1 MFGYPGNDFFANVKV
16 EKLPPAEYPQLK
28 QILIENFN
36 YLSDS
41 TPSAKHNDSISSV
54 LGGLDA
60 RGIDRDKLEGGV
72 IGLYLLFDDKRYVVT
87 TINLLN
93 QEPERRHFQT
103 LDEYSKLR
111 DRFLL
116 AYPSCVITGM

>member
-1 MFGYPGNDFFANVKV
+1 MFAYPGNDFFANVKV

-41 TPSAKHNDSISSV
+41 TPSAKHNDSIASV

-60 RGIDRDKLEGGV
+60 RGMDRDKLEGGV
-72 IGLYLLFDDKRYVVT
+72 IGLYANSSRSSRVKR
-87 TINLLN
+87 
-93 QEPERRHFQT
+93 
-103 LDEYSKLR
+103 
-111 DRFLL
+111 
-116 AYPSCVITGM
+116 